1 MSDCENNVI
10 KAYVEVEGTY
20 ETNYGKIITTTAS
33 ATANDVTY
41 EIAIQNAYKIAKDVA
56 YSKAENEAQLYNQ
69 VINYTLIVKQVSASK
84 KETSKKETSKKETSK
99 KETSKS
105 NETINEKE
113 TNQDLLL
120 KDNNENKIVLEPD
133 NCAFT
138 NKEINGIISIKNDL
152 AKCIS
157 KNSILYISSVLE
169 NKSGYVLVNSINLL
183 ENPITYEFNVSWI
196 NNNKNSEVEWS
207 SDSKITIR

>member
-1 MSDCENNVI
+1 MPESENNVI

-20 ETNYGKIITTTAS
+20 ETNYGKIITTTSS
-33 ATANDVTY
+33 ATANGVTY

-56 YSKAENEAQLYNQ
+56 YSKAENEAQLCNQ
-69 VINYTLIVKQVSASK
+69 VISYTLIVKQLSA
-84 KETSKKETSKKETSK
+84 SK

-120 KDNNENKIVLEPD
+120 KDNNENKIIFEVD

-157 KNSILYISSVLE
+157 KNSILYISSIFE
-169 NKSGYVLVNSINLL
+169 NKSGCVLVNSINLL

-196 NNNKNSEVEWS
+196 NNNQNSEVEWS

>member
-41 EIAIQNAYKIAKDVA
+41 EIAIKNAYKIAKDVA

-99 KETSKS
+99 K
-105 NETINEKE
+105 ETINEKE

-207 SDSKITIR
+207 DDSKITIR

>member
-1 MSDCENNVI
+1 MPENNVI
-10 KAYVEVEGTY
+10 KAYVEIEGTY

-33 ATANDVTY
+33 ATANGVTY
-41 EIAIQNAYKIAKDVA
+41 EIANQNAYKIAKDVA
-56 YSKAENEAQLYNQ
+56 YSKAENEAQIYNQ
-69 VINYTLIVKQVSASK
+69 VISYTLIVKQLSA
-84 KETSKKETSKKETSK
+84 SK

-113 TNQDLLL
+113 TNQVLLS

-157 KNSILYISSVLE
+157 KNNILYISSVLE

-183 ENPITYEFNVSWI
+183 ENPIIYEFNVSWI
-196 NNNKNSEVEWS
+196 NNNQNSEVEWS
-207 SDSKITIR
+207 SDSKITLNNF